1 MTVSSAPM
9 DLMHER
15 QATEAS
21 KSVTEM
27 LSQPLSQALFQNKT
41 FLSELANADP
51 GTVNTIMGLLNDL
64 LSASVAASIA
74 FTTDVNTALVDENA
88 KNLVLSQATN
98 AKTAADAAFTLATSE
113 FDAADIHH
121 TAMVDELAAKQPGVN
136 AESDAIRSTIAIVR
150 TLLPQ
155 SAQPQNF
162 QWEECAVEGY
172 ADDLQTCTC
181 STTVRYA
188 VDLQSEFQITDDMN
202 GKTSILCDN
211 AHFSDPHQG
220 AGKKCFCALA

>member
-1 MTVSSAPM
+1 M
-9 DLMHER
+9 
-15 QATEAS
+15 
-21 KSVTEM
+21 
-27 LSQPLSQALFQNKT
+27 SQPLLSQALFQNKT

-121 TAMVDELAAKQPGVN
+121 TAMVDELAAKQPGAN

-162 QWEECAVEGY
+162 QWEECAAEGG
-172 ADDLQTCTC
+172 TCTC

-188 VDLQSEFQITDDMN
+188 ADVQNEFQVTDDMN

-211 AHFSDPHQG
+211 AHFSDPHEG